1 MRNAVPLREEARPG
15 AAPPTVATS
24 DVAGALARLLAA
36 TRGGCDRA
44 RVERTLA
51 DAPHGDPLRNL
62 LAAGERLGF
71 PLHAEPATRGRL
83 EELEP
88 PFIVVDPKR
97 GVAHCVAGRLGGEL
111 FFADDEARAPH
122 PLAGFARPEMA
133 VVTTAPAE
141 RRDSGEPADAP
152 PSVGARIRHRL
163 RPVLAEIAVASVV
176 INILALATPL
186 FMMTVY
192 NKVIGHGA
200 LRTLDVLAIGMV
212 TLFVFDAG
220 LRLLRSYVVSHAGAR
235 VDAAVGADLI
245 HHLLHLPLARLER
258 LTPGHVV
265 EQLRQV
271 DNLRLFFTGQVPL
284 LWVDLGFVVLFIGVI
299 ALLAP
304 PLALIT
310 VAALPILALSSA
322 WAGRRQR
329 RIMRDGF
336 KAAADKASAV
346 GETVSNAVTI
356 KALGLEPEIAR
367 GFDDKLAGAADA
379 GFRAG
384 QLNGT
389 AQTVG
394 LLLQHVVAVV
404 LVYVGAHLIVAGQLS
419 VGALIAAT
427 ILAARALAPMRQ
439 LAGAWHQLHAV
450 KDAMAAIDGLLASA
464 PPAPSTAL
472 ATPALEGQLQLER
485 VSFRY
490 AGHGPALSDV
500 DLAVEPG
507 QVLAVLGP
515 PGSGKTTLTKVLL
528 GLLEPSAGRVLV
540 DGFDLRHLPTA
551 DFLRQVG
558 YVPQETQIFRGS
570 IAHNIAIGLGSAD
583 SNRVV
588 GAARFTGL
596 HDVVE
601 ALPDGY
607 ATVLGDGRFNL
618 SAGQRQLLA
627 LARAMIRNPRI
638 LVLDEATS
646 ALDGAGERRLVERLR
661 PVTRGRTVV
670 MVTHRPALL
679 ALADRAVR
687 LEAGRIADRGPVADV
702 LARDGAGVR
711 PAAPAAT

>member
-1 MRNAVPLREEARPG
+1 MRNAVPVQDEPRRPEAPL
-15 AAPPTVATS
+15 VASSS
-24 DVAGALARLLAA
+24 DVADALDQFLTASR
-36 TRGGCDRA
+36 RGCGRERVDRA
-44 RVERTLA
+44 FA
-51 DAPHGDPLRNL
+51 DGPRGDPLRDL
-62 LAAGERLGF
+62 LAAGERLGV
-71 PLHAEPATRGRL
+71 PLHAEPATPGRL
-83 EELEP
+83 EQLAP
-88 PFIVVDPKR
+88 PFIVIDPR
-97 GVAHCVAGRLGGEL
+97 TGAAHCVEGRLGGEL
-111 FFADDEARAPH
+111 FFAGDDRAPH
-122 PLAGFARPEMA
+122 HLRGFVHPEMA
-133 VVTTAPAE
+133 VVTAEGLDGGDPAPAVVE
-141 RRDSGEPADAP
+141 
-152 PSVGARIRHRL
+152 RIRQRL
-163 RPVLAEIAVASVV
+163 RPVFAEIAIASVV

-212 TLFVFDAG
+212 TLFLFDAG

-235 VDAAVGADLI
+235 IDAAVGADLV
-245 HHLLHLPLARLER
+245 HHLLHLPLRALER
-258 LTPGHVV
+258 LTPGHMV

-284 LWVDLGFVVLFIGVI
+284 LWVDLGFVVLFVGVI

-310 VAALPILALSSA
+310 VAAIPLLVASSA

-346 GETVSNAVTI
+346 GETVTNALTI
-356 KALGLEPEIAR
+356 KALGLEAEMAR

-394 LLLQHVVAVV
+394 LLLQHVVTVV
-404 LVYVGAHLIVAGQLS
+404 LVYVGAHLIVAGELS

-427 ILAARALAPMRQ
+427 ILSARALAPMRQ

-450 KDAMAAIDGLLASA
+450 KDAMAAIDGLLARAEPAKPATMSA
-464 PPAPSTAL
+464 PTL
-472 ATPALEGQLQLER
+472 HGHLRLER
-485 VSFRY
+485 VSYRY
-490 AGHGPALSDV
+490 DGHGAALQDI

-507 QVLAVLGP
+507 GVLALVGP
-515 PGSGKTTLTKVLL
+515 PGSGKTTLTKLLL
-528 GLLEPSAGRVLV
+528 GLLTPSDGRVLV
-540 DGFDLRHLPTA
+540 DGFDLRHLPGPEV
-551 DFLRQVG
+551 LRQVG
-558 YVPQETQIFRGS
+558 YVPQETQLFRGS
-570 IAHNIAIGLGSAD
+570 IAYNIGLGVAHAD
-583 SNRVV
+583 TNRIV

-601 ALPDGY
+601 ALPEGY

-638 LVLDEATS
+638 LILDEATS
-646 ALDGAGERRLVERLR
+646 ALDGASERRLVERLR
-661 PVTRGRTVV
+661 PVTCGRTVV
-670 MVTHRPALL
+670 IVTHRPALL

-687 LEAGRIADRGPVADV
+687 LEAGRLVDAGEVAEV
-702 LARDGAGVR
+702 LAREAGA
-711 PAAPAAT
+711 PAPAAAT

>member
-1 MRNAVPLREEARPG
+1 MLNTVPVREEAHRED
-15 AAPPTVATS
+15 AHAPAPS
-24 DVAGALARLLAA
+24 PDVAGALDHLLNARRP
-36 TRGGCDRA
+36 TCDRA
-44 RVERTLA
+44 RIDRAFA
-51 DAPHGDPLRNL
+51 DGPRGDPLRDL
-62 LAAGERLGF
+62 LAAGERLGV

-88 PFIVVDPKR
+88 PFLVVDPAT
-97 GVAHCVAGRLGGEL
+97 GAAHCVEGRLGAEL
-111 FFADDEARAPH
+111 FFAGESRGSH
-122 PLAGFARPEMA
+122 HLRGYARPEMA
-133 VVTTAPAE
+133 VVTTAPAA
-141 RRDSGEPADAP
+141 PAAAQPAVAD
-152 PSVGARIRHRL
+152 RIRRRL

-176 INILALATPL
+176 INLLALATPL

-200 LRTLDVLAIGMV
+200 MRTLDVLAVGMI
-212 TLFVFDAG
+212 TLFLFDAG
-220 LRLLRSYVVSHAGAR
+220 LRLLRSHVVSHAGAR
-235 VDAAVGADLI
+235 IDAAVGADLV
-245 HHLLHLPLARLER
+245 HHLLHLPLGALER
-258 LTPGHVV
+258 LTPGHMV

-284 LWVDLGFVVLFIGVI
+284 LWVDLGFVVLFVGVI

-304 PLALIT
+304 PLALVT
-310 VAALPILALSSA
+310 VGAIPILLLSSA

-329 RIMRDGF
+329 RVMHDGF
-336 KAAADKASAV
+336 QAAAEKASAV
-346 GETVSNAVTI
+346 GETVSNALTI
-356 KALGLEPEIAR
+356 KALGLEAEMAR

-389 AQTVG
+389 AQTTG

-404 LVYVGAHLIVAGQLS
+404 LVYTGAHLIVAGELS

-427 ILAARALAPMRQ
+427 ILSSRALAPMRQ

-450 KDAMAAIDGLLASA
+450 KDAMAAIDGLLARGEPARSA
-464 PPAPSTAL
+464 TMG
-472 ATPALEGQLQLER
+472 TPTLEGHVQLDG

-490 AGHGPALSDV
+490 DGHGAALQDV
-500 DLAVEPG
+500 DLSVEPG

-528 GLLEPSAGRVLV
+528 GLLPPSAGRVLI
-540 DGFDLRHLPTA
+540 DGFDQRHLAGPE
-551 DFLRQVG
+551 FLRQVG
-558 YVPQETQIFRGS
+558 YVPQETQLFRGS
-570 IAHNIAIGLGSAD
+570 IAYNIGLGLAHAD
-583 SNRVV
+583 TNRIV

-601 ALPDGY
+601 ALPEGY
-607 ATVLGDGRFNL
+607 ATVIGDGRFNL

-638 LVLDEATS
+638 LILDEATS
-646 ALDGAGERRLVERLR
+646 ALDGAGERRLVERLK
-661 PVTRGRTVV
+661 PVTAGRTVV

-679 ALADRAVR
+679 ALADRAIR
-687 LEAGRIADRGPVADV
+687 LEGGRIVDSGAVADV
-702 LARDGAGVR
+702 LARDGAASM
-711 PAAPAAT
+711 PAE